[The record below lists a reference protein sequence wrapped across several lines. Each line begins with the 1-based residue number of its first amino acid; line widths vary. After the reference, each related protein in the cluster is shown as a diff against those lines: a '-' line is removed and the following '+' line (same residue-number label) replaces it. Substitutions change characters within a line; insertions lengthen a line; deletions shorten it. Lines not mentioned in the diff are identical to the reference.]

1 MVYYILFIAL
11 SKHRGGAY
19 ALWSWK
25 GDKYQQSNTLTSS
38 IASVYNDSIDEE
50 EDDSNLEEEGQCHR

>member
-1 MVYYILFIAL
+1 M
-11 SKHRGGAY
+11 
-19 ALWSWK
+19 WSWK